1 MATNY
6 RDYFDS
12 RINRELETGDSSYAA
27 SKFDALQQASEEK
40 IAALQSFGAERKA
53 RQDALDRA
61 NANSVVTR
69 LGLDEDGT
77 TAQAVN
83 AGASLVSGASRL
95 AGNIVALPSSLAAE
109 AETATLGQADY
120 DAYAKYANG
129 DRSQETMTR
138 LSAVP
143 KSGFTL
149 GDVNRAFD
157 GQFGGASV
165 LQRIE
170 QSNAQREAAR
180 TINNTFDLSGAVNQT
195 RRQAFSED
203 LTQNFESNWSN
214 VTTGWDTKDAS
225 KLTAGIAGLLTEAG
239 KAAINN
245 PGAVA
250 EYVIENLPQL
260 AVGTAGAGGK
270 AAMLAGNVG
279 YAADAFQKGIEKFQK
294 ENNGAYPSVKQR
306 EEMALWAAG
315 LAAAEQLGDVSV
327 LKGAGKLGTTT
338 KSERASFKDALL
350 GTSKATATEAAT
362 EGFQTYGE
370 GQAGLS
376 PATPEQIYEGA
387 VIGGLS
393 GGVMAGVPS
402 TLAATADAAKGLSS
416 LVQAGEDKT
425 PANTK
430 ALVDEAIKT
439 GDVSSLTDAPQRAIG
454 ALIGNNQL
462 ADTTPEQKQANLVKA
477 DEILASLNTAKA
489 EAQSAVEKTTVVGTQ
504 KAIDTRKAQLAGLDA
519 ADPANAPKVAAL
531 ASMIEMLGENLAGL
545 QADPKAAEA
554 DARIAQANLSKV
566 ERDLKK
572 ATETYGLLKNL
583 VNPAAAEAETSITNK
598 PVEQLTADDV
608 AQMVRAAD
616 TDTSPEKEAV
626 SKVITLAMRSPES
639 LDATQVTNLVNNA
652 SNGLSTEQRTFL
664 RVLSEA
670 RLAQNAL
677 RTMDMVSSEIMNGSA
692 DNKGISTYNKEIG
705 QALANGDIK
714 KASRSM
720 EGLQAFAV
728 THASKAAAAQE
739 ALATG
744 PGTQI
749 VRSVDGVWS
758 IPTTPLTPEA
768 LKANGGLS
776 MDTPKLV
783 EAIKAESAA
792 LNKTVE
798 GMEAAFVIA
807 GKKGTGSVTN
817 QSQQAAGSA
826 KTQVAP
832 ATPAK
837 ASTPAAVPAPVG
849 GTVPGAVSGTGNS
862 AGQPVSPA
870 AQPAGKQ
877 GVVTGPKEAP
887 IDTAPDKLPWEA
899 AAPAPVIDSTQQ
911 TVATAGDDQTT
922 TDTVEGSKESKD
934 SITAD
939 NSTAQNTESTESAEQ
954 TSEDTTETEEE
965 SSKAVLSVFDDVD
978 PNVTEPY
985 LINQIAKYWK
995 QTAKAV
1001 GDVVGRPLATVKDF
1015 FTAQKE
1021 GRVAVADFLA
1031 DKTMDQKAIASFFRV
1046 APEWMA
1052 DIQANLPKK
1061 FADEFRHQDMMRFF
1075 LKDTD
1080 KGVDL
1085 DENVKLAIAYA
1096 AWSYVAEETT
1106 KPWKLKDKAINAI
1119 LHHRKDARVLPN
1131 IRSKLNTIGT
1141 YDHLVYDSVGGKVL
1155 DALGLSATKEASQE
1169 QQPRLRAALGVQVIM
1184 LLEREGLVSRTK
1196 IPEADM
1202 LEMQLAGLSEKDQDA
1217 VLRKR
1222 GEVSSFA
1229 YHSFI
1234 TMARD
1239 KEGVAP
1245 VNARKIVAATRGSKG
1260 VLDKLFKVAGAV
1272 RFPSLEPVNTVQKTT
1287 SGTKMGVPTELK
1299 DVLIKNQN
1307 NPRLVRKDMF
1317 AVSALFDKQEFLELL
1332 GVGPVDESTTHAVN
1346 LPGLE
1351 AKNQGLEREW
1361 DLFTEFVGE
1370 YLVGSEKGMD
1380 TPFFLEFDVWKQ
1392 QRVGISTNAVNPQT
1406 SKIVRHF
1413 IGSPD
1418 WKATISSED
1427 TEAMTSFYLRVAE
1440 GLGTKTEKNTNEAQL
1455 DGIITMLEQ
1464 PVYADAIAA
1473 LRKAVIRQE
1482 ELMPEEKAAIKA
1494 GVAKGNENTHSLDA
1508 LMAMARQ
1515 QEAEAKG
1522 TPYTF
1527 ETQIMGEVDGVAN
1540 GTMLNHILLGAGDTT
1555 EALMARLNQG
1565 GFFEQGS
1572 PYTHYS
1578 QYRGTQGNM
1587 DVYES
1592 TALMLHKRIQGM
1604 LNNFAGTDAA
1614 KQIASI
1620 WAISGELFT
1629 AEKGV
1634 TKDGR
1639 DLIKGALNPLA
1650 FGSSMDRIKEG
1661 MADTFIESIYA
1672 GFEKLAK
1679 KGASQAEVDAYVYN
1693 INTLIDRQGFKIQTG
1708 HPISWHMTRPLHPG
1722 AVSAIQ
1728 TVFTNTV
1735 GEATV
1740 GVVEEE
1746 FGAFLEQRDTLNN
1759 LAQATHSLYDAV
1771 YSGMREEYVNLLAS
1785 KGELPTDKKGKV
1797 IGDLNSVQEAE
1808 FQKVLA
1814 GIEPILQTAMSKKDK
1829 GVKTGLRM
1837 AKTKRKQ
1844 STDIKYFNKVEFGVK
1859 QALGEK
1865 SIGAS
1870 GMVTASDSP
1879 GVAMGSASTHSF
1891 DSGISH
1897 RTQAAMDV
1905 LNVHDAVGAGVLGLK
1920 QAARLMNQ
1928 NTWEGLLEYSP
1939 MEEVYQSL
1947 SNVIAGI
1954 SDLAQKNALSPQAV
1968 KNLQQVL
1975 KQIAKDT
1982 KSSPYTAL
1990 ESLLQTAKSSA
2001 YNADKTKFAVLAQL
2015 AYLDQYAYEG
2025 GQYVVTEQDQTKVAQ
2040 KAAALTGALSQ
2051 QDVVSLKAL
2060 KNIATVKPG
2069 AKTTTTEAVPAAV
2082 EAQAVEES
2090 PGDEFDLDDE
2100 APAMP
2105 ANSPYGKLG
2114 KPGIAADK
2122 DLEAFFKQ
2130 NPETTAERVIQ
2141 GLYRKYQ
2148 KDASLPNR
2156 EFTLTLLKALRKV
2169 VDPAMPVRYI
2179 TTNTPADAVLEV
2191 PENASRGWYSVNGT
2205 AEEINVLSPEFVASG
2220 LTPELLVHELVH
2232 SALLQA
2238 MRSGNPEV
2246 QPFIDN
2252 LNKLMGKAESYAK
2265 TNDLFEKH
2273 KAAFE
2278 NLDEFV
2284 TWGMTNP
2291 DFQKEVLSQFY
2302 MKPADGTKTLVT
2314 ALQDFIKNI
2323 TNMLFGSLKG
2333 EDGKN
2338 LRKSVGKN
2346 ENGMAILIND
2356 VMQVMGKAAKNRQS
2370 GVTAT
2375 VSMASRIN
2383 DYSTQDIHQALDDG
2397 KISHG
2402 FQDHLSNLLG
2412 NVTAKLHGP
2421 FGAFLESL
2429 KSGQAISPMDVW
2441 TKALD
2446 TGVAP
2451 FASKI
2456 LGSGFVVSQQEAF
2469 AIEQVEATVRAAL
2482 DGNEAHTKF
2491 AYKELATLYMEAKR
2505 KLPVQKF
2512 HGKDWATATQ
2522 TERDNAQALHDFVF
2536 ALEKGNGDRMDY
2548 LSRFAALGLAHEG
2561 FNKLLQMSTDVEQ
2574 GRVSK
2579 AKGLTNKLQ
2588 AVFENILEFFS
2599 SKITHTYGG
2608 QRADSKL
2615 TALVS
2620 TLVDI
2625 EAKKRHRLAMDAAK
2639 AAKGPTSSIVD
2650 KATDGARNAVVGV
2663 LNSSFIKKSS
2673 FRLVRGA
2680 GAVGRMVAEDRVAQ
2694 FMEAVGNLRDKMNEG
2709 RPGLVGGVFNV
2720 VRGPM
2725 ETMEAMVRMAK
2736 GYEGY
2741 RKDVITAAT
2750 KAVAQSFNKALNREQ
2765 KASITRVFLRTGAH
2779 VLVDQMGLADMEK
2792 LLSNP
2797 KALASAI
2804 TRAENA
2810 LSAFPQYQHY
2820 FKAQANA
2827 LAYAKVGRDAGGFT
2841 MMNAHNIAFMAGTV
2855 HKGKLSGN
2863 DLKQATKAIETLVAL
2878 YAIDYSPS
2886 VDRNLVSELLRD
2898 ELQRTDGGNGIEFT
2912 LKLHKRLEQDSRERL
2927 FQGQEALMMHGFTS
2941 EILNPHVEV
2950 ITAYVADEKDLL
2962 DQGYVKV
2969 GPMEYDAA
2977 DPDTDAKAMYVLK
2990 DGGLSPYQSGAI
3002 SISSKKAKGS
3012 KKHSGYLSV
3021 NHADGAMNASTNA
3034 EIMNAKRAE
3043 IAAMFKPAPR
3053 KNMAAVKGAKL
3064 TPVLNAQGD
3073 VVNWRYL
3080 MSEKNKDT
3088 LLDRTN
3094 NFDSILGAVA
3104 GSIYDKSTTQ
3114 EQNSKVLQT
3123 LKEVYDADVARNP
3136 DSFINIGPKSKDKEM
3151 AEIWDMLPKE
3161 TKATAISIFGLDGIQ
3176 VRKDAVDM
3184 TFGYRKASL
3193 ASLFDKENRKFLEE
3207 MFVNTVESMLTL
3219 YAYAKGKRGQ
3229 EAQDYAK
3236 RAAMVVTKSERMWQ
3250 SLVQETKDIV
3260 VVKTGTVLLGNIW
3273 SNLSLLVLK
3282 GVPLKDMVHHHS
3294 VALRGATSYMGDTEE
3309 LDRLRLL
3316 IQSDYAG
3323 TEPGGKK
3330 GIEERILVLE
3340 DAIARNPVRELIEA
3354 GLMPSI
3360 VEDVAAEE
3368 DPYSYKS
3375 LLVRKMESAT
3385 SGVPQPLISAAK
3397 VVYMSKDGAM
3407 YRVLYRTTQL
3417 SDFVA
3422 RYTLYQHLISREKNP
3437 LSKEAALFEAS
3448 ESFVNYDL
3456 PMPKTLQYMD
3466 DMGIMPFMK
3475 YFLNI
3480 QRVIQKTA
3488 KENPVRVLSAIALG
3502 NVMDLGPI
3510 VLSSAAITRI
3520 GNNPVDAGAIKF
3532 FGSLDDLATTNA
3544 AISLIK

>member
-1 MATNY
+1 M
-6 RDYFDS
+6 
-12 RINRELETGDSSYAA
+12 
-27 SKFDALQQASEEK
+27 
-40 IAALQSFGAERKA
+40 
-53 RQDALDRA
+53 
-61 NANSVVTR
+61 
-69 LGLDEDGT
+69 
-77 TAQAVN
+77 
-83 AGASLVSGASRL
+83 
-95 AGNIVALPSSLAAE
+95 
-109 AETATLGQADY
+109 
-120 DAYAKYANG
+120 
-129 DRSQETMTR
+129 
-138 LSAVP
+138 
-143 KSGFTL
+143 
-149 GDVNRAFD
+149 
-157 GQFGGASV
+157 
-165 LQRIE
+165 
-170 QSNAQREAAR
+170 
-180 TINNTFDLSGAVNQT
+180 
-195 RRQAFSED
+195 
-203 LTQNFESNWSN
+203 
-214 VTTGWDTKDAS
+214 
-225 KLTAGIAGLLTEAG
+225 
-239 KAAINN
+239 
-245 PGAVA
+245 
-250 EYVIENLPQL
+250 
-260 AVGTAGAGGK
+260 
-270 AAMLAGNVG
+270 
-279 YAADAFQKGIEKFQK
+279 
-294 ENNGAYPSVKQR
+294 
-306 EEMALWAAG
+306 
-315 LAAAEQLGDVSV
+315 
-327 LKGAGKLGTTT
+327 
-338 KSERASFKDALL
+338 
-350 GTSKATATEAAT
+350 
-362 EGFQTYGE
+362 
-370 GQAGLS
+370 
-376 PATPEQIYEGA
+376 
-387 VIGGLS
+387 
-393 GGVMAGVPS
+393 
-402 TLAATADAAKGLSS
+402 
-416 LVQAGEDKT
+416 
-425 PANTK
+425 
-430 ALVDEAIKT
+430 
-439 GDVSSLTDAPQRAIG
+439 
-454 ALIGNNQL
+454 
-462 ADTTPEQKQANLVKA
+462 
-477 DEILASLNTAKA
+477 
-489 EAQSAVEKTTVVGTQ
+489 
-504 KAIDTRKAQLAGLDA
+504 
-519 ADPANAPKVAAL
+519 
-531 ASMIEMLGENLAGL
+531 
-545 QADPKAAEA
+545 
-554 DARIAQANLSKV
+554 
-566 ERDLKK
+566 
-572 ATETYGLLKNL
+572 
-583 VNPAAAEAETSITNK
+583 
-598 PVEQLTADDV
+598 
-608 AQMVRAAD
+608 
-616 TDTSPEKEAV
+616 
-626 SKVITLAMRSPES
+626 
-639 LDATQVTNLVNNA
+639 
-652 SNGLSTEQRTFL
+652 
-664 RVLSEA
+664 
-670 RLAQNAL
+670 
-677 RTMDMVSSEIMNGSA
+677 
-692 DNKGISTYNKEIG
+692 
-705 QALANGDIK
+705 
-714 KASRSM
+714 
-720 EGLQAFAV
+720 
-728 THASKAAAAQE
+728 
-739 ALATG
+739 
-744 PGTQI
+744 
-749 VRSVDGVWS
+749 
-758 IPTTPLTPEA
+758 
-768 LKANGGLS
+768 
-776 MDTPKLV
+776 
-783 EAIKAESAA
+783 
-792 LNKTVE
+792 
-798 GMEAAFVIA
+798 
-807 GKKGTGSVTN
+807 
-817 QSQQAAGSA
+817 
-826 KTQVAP
+826 
-832 ATPAK
+832 
-837 ASTPAAVPAPVG
+837 
-849 GTVPGAVSGTGNS
+849 
-862 AGQPVSPA
+862 
-870 AQPAGKQ
+870 
-877 GVVTGPKEAP
+877 
-887 IDTAPDKLPWEA
+887 
-899 AAPAPVIDSTQQ
+899 
-911 TVATAGDDQTT
+911 
-922 TDTVEGSKESKD
+922 
-934 SITAD
+934 
-939 NSTAQNTESTESAEQ
+939 
-954 TSEDTTETEEE
+954 
-965 SSKAVLSVFDDVD
+965 
-978 PNVTEPY
+978 
-985 LINQIAKYWK
+985 
-995 QTAKAV
+995 
-1001 GDVVGRPLATVKDF
+1001 VKDF

-1061 FADEFRHQDMMRFF
+1061 FADEFRYQDMMRFF

-1131 IRSKLNTIGT
+1131 IRNKLNTIGS

-1196 IPEADM
+1196 IPDADM
-1202 LEMQLAGLSEKDQDA
+1202 LEMQLAGLSEKGQAA

-1239 KEGVAP
+1239 KEGVVP

-1260 VLDKLFKVAGAV
+1260 VLDKLFKVAGGV
-1272 RFPSLEPVNTVQKTT
+1272 RFPSLEPINSVQKTT
-1287 SGTKMGVPTELK
+1287 SGTKMGVPAELK
-1299 DVLIKNQN
+1299 KVLIKNQN
-1307 NPRLVRKDMF
+1307 NPRLVRKDML

-1332 GVGPVDESTTHAVN
+1332 GVEPVDETTTHAVN

-1380 TPFFLEFDVWKQ
+1380 TTFFLEFDVWKQ

-1440 GLGTKTEKNTNEAQL
+1440 GLGTKTEKAVNEAQL

-1464 PVYADAIAA
+1464 PVYANAIAA

-1482 ELMPEEKAAIKA
+1482 ELTAEEKDAIKA
-1494 GVAKGNENTHSLDA
+1494 GVAEGGENTHSLDA
-1508 LMAMARQ
+1508 LMAMAYQ
-1515 QEAEAKG
+1515 QEAEAG
-1522 TPYTF
+1522 GAPYTF

-1540 GTMLNHILLGAGDTT
+1540 GTMLNHILLGAGYTT
-1555 EALMARLNQG
+1555 EELMARLNQG

-1578 QYRGTQGNM
+1578 QYRGTPGNM

-1592 TALMLHKRIQGM
+1592 TALMLHKRMKEM
-1604 LNNFAGTDAA
+1604 LNNFKGTPAA
-1614 KQIASI
+1614 AQIASI

-1639 DLIKGALNPLA
+1639 NLVKGALNPLA

-1679 KGASQAEVDAYVYN
+1679 KGASQAEVDAYVAN
-1693 INTLIDRQGFKIQTG
+1693 VNTLIDRQGFKIQAG

-1722 AVSAIQ
+1722 AVSSIQ
-1728 TVFTNTV
+1728 AVFTNTV

-1746 FGAFLEQRDTLNN
+1746 FGAFLAQRDMLNSV
-1759 LAQATHSLYDAV
+1759 AQATHSLYDAV

-1785 KGELPTDKKGKV
+1785 KGELPTDKKGKA

-1844 STDIKYFNKVEFGVK
+1844 STDSKYFNKVEFGAK

-1870 GMVTASDSP
+1870 GMVTTSDSP
-1879 GVAMGSASTHSF
+1879 SVAMGSASTHSF
-1891 DSGISH
+1891 DSWISH
-1897 RTQAAMDV
+1897 MVQKLMDV

-1920 QAARLMNQ
+1920 QAAQLMNQ

-1968 KNLQQVL
+1968 KNLQRVL
-1975 KQIAKDT
+1975 KEIAKDT
-1982 KSSPYTAL
+1982 KSSPDTAL

-2025 GQYVVTEQDQTKVAQ
+2025 GQYAVTEQDQTKEAE

-2051 QDVVSLKAL
+2051 QDAVSLKVL

-2082 EAQAVEES
+2082 EAQAVEEL

-2105 ANSPYGKLG
+2105 ISSPYGKLG

-2156 EFTLTLLKALRKV
+2156 EFTLTLLKALSKV
-2169 VDPAMPVRYI
+2169 VDPTMPVRYI
-2179 TTNTPADAVLEV
+2179 TAKTPADAVLEV

-2205 AEEINVLSPEFVASG
+2205 AEEINVLGSEFVASG

-2273 KAAFE
+2273 MAAFE

-2291 DFQKEVLSQFY
+2291 EFQKEVLSQFY

-2323 TNMLFGSLKG
+2323 TNMLFLQFRKA
-2333 EDGKN
+2333 DGKD
-2338 LRKSVGKN
+2338 LRTNVGKN
-2346 ENGMAILIND
+2346 VNGMAILIND

-2383 DYSTQDIHQALDDG
+2383 DYSTLDIHQALDDG
-2397 KISHG
+2397 KLGTG
-2402 FQDHLSNLLG
+2402 FQNHLANLLSN
-2412 NVTAKLHGP
+2412 VTEKLHGP

-2505 KLPVQKF
+2505 KLPVEKF
-2512 HGKDWATATQ
+2512 HAGDWATATQ
-2522 TERDNAQALHDFVF
+2522 TEKDNAQALHDFVF

-2561 FNKLLQMSTDVEQ
+2561 FNKLLQMGTDVEP
-2574 GRVSK
+2574 GRISK
-2579 AKGLTNKLQ
+2579 AKGLVNKLQ
-2588 AVFENILEFFS
+2588 AVFESILEVFS
-2599 SKITHTYGG
+2599 HAITRTYGG
-2608 QRADSKL
+2608 QRADAKL
-2615 TALVS
+2615 TTLVAK
-2620 TLVDI
+2620 LVDI

-2650 KATDGARNAVVGV
+2650 KATDGVRNVVVGV

-2694 FMEAVGNLRDKMNEG
+2694 FMEAVGDLRDKMNEG

-2720 VRGPM
+2720 VRGPK
-2725 ETMEAMVRMAK
+2725 ETMEAMVRVAK
-2736 GYEGY
+2736 GYEGH
-2741 RKDVITAAT
+2741 RKDVITAAS
-2750 KAVAQSFNKALNREQ
+2750 KAVAQAFNKTLNREQ
-2765 KASITRVFLRTGAH
+2765 KAGITRVFLRTGAH
-2779 VLVDQMGLADMEK
+2779 VLVDQMGLTDIEK
-2792 LLSNP
+2792 LLSDP

-2804 TRAENA
+2804 AKAENA
-2810 LSAFPQYQHY
+2810 LAAFPQYQHY

-2841 MMNAHNIAFMAGTV
+2841 MMNAHNIALMAGTV

-2886 VDRNLVSELLRD
+2886 VDRNLVSELMRD
-2898 ELQRTDGGNGIEFT
+2898 ELQRTDGGNGVEFT

-2950 ITAYVADEKDLL
+2950 LTAYVADEKDLL

-2969 GPMEYDAA
+2969 GPVEYDAA

-3012 KKHSGYLSV
+3012 KKHSGYLNV

-3034 EIMNAKRAE
+3034 EIMNAKQAE

-3053 KNMAAVKGAKL
+3053 KNMAAVKGAKM

-3176 VRKDAVDM
+3176 VRKDAVDL

-3193 ASLFDKENRKFLEE
+3193 ASLFDKENRKLLEE
-3207 MFVNTVESMLTL
+3207 MFVNTVEGMLTL

-3229 EAQDYAK
+3229 EARDYAK

-3250 SLVQETKDIV
+3250 SLVQETKDII

-3407 YRVLYRTTQL
+3407 YKALYRTTQL

-3437 LSKEAALFEAS
+3437 MSKEAALFEAS

-3520 GNNPVDAGAIKF
+3520 GNTPVQGGAIKF

-3544 AISLIK
+3544 AMSLIK

>member
-69 LGLDEDGT
+69 LGLDRDGFVGGAVDVGVATAAGIGDYVGTVGNAAATLAGNAQAGRDFQKATNLDQYISTNDDGT
-77 TAQAVN
+77 QTSGLQRRVGDVGISALKGAIAVPEM
-83 AGASLVSGASRL
+83 AVGLASLVSGGAAGKYLEEAGFRPEEAKQFLDTLRSHEQQAASQKVNGAEGFWNTLGQITDNPSVVPHALIESLFPML
-95 AGNIVALPSSLAAE
+95 AGGLAGRGLQVLGAGTKLAAAAGEGAVMMGSAAEGIRQQTEDGRLSFKQSLAA
-109 AETATLGQADY
+109 AGTGLMGAGVARVSGAASKRLG
-120 DAYAKYANG
+120 
-129 DRSQETMTR
+129 
-138 LSAVP
+138 
-143 KSGFTL
+143 L
-149 GDVNRAFD
+149 GDVEEALVE
-157 GQFGGASV
+157 GTLGKS
-165 LQRIE
+165 QR
-170 QSNAQREAAR
+170 
-180 TINNTFDLSGAVNQT
+180 
-195 RRQAFSED
+195 
-203 LTQNFESNWSN
+203 
-214 VTTGWDTKDAS
+214 
-225 KLTAGIAGLLTEAG
+225 GLLTRTVGAGAFEGGEEAG
-239 KAAINN
+239 QSSGEQILQNFALDKALTD
-245 PGAVA
+245 G
-250 EYVIENLPQL
+250 
-260 AVGTAGAGGK
+260 VGNA
-270 AAMLAGNVG
+270 AAMGLVTG
-279 YAADAFQKGIEKFQK
+279 AAMGT
-294 ENNGAYPSVKQR
+294 P
-306 EEMALWAAG
+306 MG
-315 LAAAEQLGDVSV
+315 LAE
-327 LKGAGKLGTTT
+327 
-338 KSERASFKDALL
+338 DARV
-350 GTSKATATEAAT
+350 KATNAA
-362 EGFQTYGE
+362 
-370 GQAGLS
+370 S
-376 PATPEQIYEGA
+376 
-387 VIGGLS
+387 
-393 GGVMAGVPS
+393 
-402 TLAATADAAKGLSS
+402 
-416 LVQAGEDKT
+416 
-425 PANTK
+425 TK

-439 GDVSSLTDAPQRAIG
+439 GDVSSLLDAPQRAIG
-454 ALIGNNQL
+454 ALIGNSQL
-462 ADTTPEQKQANLVKA
+462 ADATPEQKQANLVKA
-477 DEILASLNTAKA
+477 DEILASLDTARA
-489 EAQSAVEKTTVVGTQ
+489 EAQSAVEKTTVAGTQ
-504 KAIDTRKAQLAGLDA
+504 KAIDTRKAQLADLDA
-519 ADPANAPKVAAL
+519 AAPENAPKVAAL
-531 ASMIEMLGENLAGL
+531 TGMIEMLGEQLTGL

-554 DARIAQANLSKV
+554 AARIAQANLSKI

-583 VNPAAAEAETSITNK
+583 VNPATAEAETSIANK

-608 AQMVRAAD
+608 AQMMSAAD

-639 LDATQVTNLVNNA
+639 LDATQVANLVNNA
-652 SNGLSTEQRTFL
+652 SNGLSAEQRTFL

-677 RTMDMVSSEIMNGSA
+677 RTMDMVSSEVMNGSA
-692 DNKGISTYNKEIG
+692 DNKGIFTYNKEIG
-705 QALANGDIK
+705 EALANGDTK

-749 VRSVDGVWS
+749 VRSVDGGWS
-758 IPTTPLTPEA
+758 IPAIPLTPEA

-807 GKKGTGSVTN
+807 GKKGTGNVTN
-817 QSQQAAGSA
+817 QPQQAAGSA

-832 ATPAK
+832 ATPAQ
-837 ASTPAAVPAPVG
+837 ASTPAAVPAPAG
-849 GTVPGAVSGTGNS
+849 GTVPGAVPGTGNS
-862 AGQPVSPA
+862 TVQPVSPA
-870 AQPAGKQ
+870 AKEAAGKQ

-911 TVATAGDDQTT
+911 TVATAVDAQTT
-922 TDTVEGSKESKD
+922 TDTVEGYKESKD

-965 SSKAVLSVFDDVD
+965 SSKAVLSVFDDVA

-995 QTAKAV
+995 QTAKAA

-1061 FADEFRHQDMMRFF
+1061 FADEFRHQDMMRFL
-1075 LKDTD
+1075 LKDTE

-1096 AWSYVAEETT
+1096 AWSYVAEEST

-1131 IRSKLNTIGT
+1131 IRSKLNTIGS

-1196 IPEADM
+1196 IPDADM
-1202 LEMQLAGLSEKDQDA
+1202 LEMQLAGLSEKAQAA

-1239 KEGVAP
+1239 KEGVVP

-1260 VLDKLFKVAGAV
+1260 VLDKLFKIAGSV
-1272 RFPSLEPVNTVQKTT
+1272 RFPSLEPINSVQKTT

-1307 NPRLVRKDMF
+1307 NPRLVRKDML

-1332 GVGPVDESTTHAVN
+1332 GVEPVDEATTHVVN

-1370 YLVGSEKGMD
+1370 YLMGSEKKLD

-1440 GLGTKTEKNTNEAQL
+1440 GLGTKTEKAVNEAQL
-1455 DGIITMLEQ
+1455 DGIIDMLKQ

-1482 ELMPEEKAAIKA
+1482 ELTAEEKDAIKA
-1494 GVAKGNENTHSLDA
+1494 GVAKGGENTHSLDA
-1508 LMAMARQ
+1508 LMAMAYQ
-1515 QEAEAKG
+1515 QEAEAG
-1522 TPYTF
+1522 GAPYTF

-1540 GTMLNHILLGAGDTT
+1540 GTMLNHILLGAGYTT
-1555 EALMARLNQG
+1555 EELMARLNQG

-1578 QYRGTQGNM
+1578 QYRGTHGNM

-1592 TALMLHKRIQGM
+1592 TALMLHRRMKEM
-1604 LNNFAGTDAA
+1604 FNNFKGTPAA
-1614 KQIASI
+1614 AQIASI

-1639 DLIKGALNPLA
+1639 NLVKGALNPSA

-1679 KGASQAEVDAYVYN
+1679 KGASQAEVDAYVDN

-1722 AVSAIQ
+1722 AVSSIQ
-1728 TVFTNTV
+1728 AVFTNTV

-1740 GVVEEE
+1740 GVVKEE
-1746 FGAFLEQRDTLNN
+1746 FGAFLEQRDMLNSV
-1759 LAQATHSLYDAV
+1759 AQATHSLYDAV

-1859 QALGEK
+1859 QAFGEK

-1870 GMVTASDSP
+1870 GMVTTSDSP

-1920 QAARLMNQ
+1920 QAAQLMNQ

-1968 KNLQQVL
+1968 KNLQRVL
-1975 KQIAKDT
+1975 KQLAKDT
-1982 KSSPYTAL
+1982 NSSPDTAL

-2025 GQYVVTEQDQTKVAQ
+2025 GQYVVTEQDRTKAAER
-2040 KAAALTGALSQ
+2040 AAALTGALSQ
-2051 QDVVSLKAL
+2051 QDAVSLKAL

-2069 AKTTTTEAVPAAV
+2069 AKTTTTEAVPAAL
-2082 EAQAVEES
+2082 EAQAVEDL
-2090 PGDEFDLDDE
+2090 PGDEFALDDE

-2105 ANSPYGKLG
+2105 TSSPYGKLG

-2156 EFTLTLLKALRKV
+2156 EFTLTLLKALSKV
-2169 VDPAMPVRYI
+2169 VDPTMPVRYI
-2179 TTNTPADAVLEV
+2179 TTKTPTDAVLEV

-2205 AEEINVLSPEFVASG
+2205 TEEINVLSPEFVASG

-2383 DYSTQDIHQALDDG
+2383 DYSTLDIHQALDDG

-2505 KLPVQKF
+2505 KLPGQKF
-2512 HGKDWATATQ
+2512 HAGDWATATQ

-2548 LSRFAALGLAHEG
+2548 ISRFAALGLAHEG

-2574 GRVSK
+2574 GRISK
-2579 AKGLTNKLQ
+2579 AKGLANKLQ
-2588 AVFENILEFFS
+2588 AVFESILDFFS

-2608 QRADSKL
+2608 QRADTKL
-2615 TALVS
+2615 TTLVS

-2639 AAKGPTSSIVD
+2639 AANGPTSSIVD

-2694 FMEAVGNLRDKMNEG
+2694 FMETIGDLRDKMNEG

-2720 VRGPM
+2720 VRGPK

-2736 GYEGY
+2736 GYEGH

-2750 KAVAQSFNKALNREQ
+2750 KAVAQSFNKVLSREQ
-2765 KASITRVFLRTGAH
+2765 KASITRVLLRTGAH

-2797 KALASAI
+2797 QALASAI

-2855 HKGKLSGN
+2855 HKGKLLGN

-2886 VDRNLVSELLRD
+2886 VDRNLASELMRD

-2969 GPMEYDAA
+2969 GPVEYDAA

-3012 KKHSGYLSV
+3012 KKHSGYLNV

-3034 EIMNAKRAE
+3034 EIMYAKQAE
-3043 IAAMFKPAPR
+3043 IADMFKPAPR
-3053 KNMAAVKGAKL
+3053 KNMAAVKGAKM

-3176 VRKDAVDM
+3176 VRKDAVDL

-3207 MFVNTVESMLTL
+3207 MFVNTVEGMLTL

-3236 RAAMVVTKSERMWQ
+3236 RAATVVTKSERMWQ
-3250 SLVQETKDIV
+3250 SLVQETKDII

-3385 SGVPQPLISAAK
+3385 SGVPQPLVNAAK
-3397 VVYMSKDGAM
+3397 TVYMSKDGAM
-3407 YRVLYRTTQL
+3407 YKALYRTTQL

-3437 LSKEAALFEAS
+3437 MSKEAALFEAS
-3448 ESFVNYDL
+3448 ESFVNYGL

-3466 DMGIMPFMK
+3466 DMGLMPFMK

-3520 GNNPVDAGAIKF
+3520 GNNPVQGGAVKF

-3544 AISLIK
+3544 AMSLIK

>member
-1 MATNY
+1 MSS
-6 RDYFDS
+6 FDIDSYLKS
-12 RINRELETGDSSYAA
+12 RTDADNKLAQLEEA
-27 SKFDALQQASEEK
+27 SANKR
-40 IAALQSFGAERKA
+40 AALSAFRSAVEPPATAWADQ
-53 RQDALDRA
+53 
-61 NANSVVTR
+61 
-69 LGLDEDGT
+69 LGLDKGGF
-77 TAQAVN
+77 AANRVN
-83 AGASLVSGASRL
+83 DLASVVSGASRM
-95 AGNIVALPSSLAAE
+95 AGQVAALPTNIAGIVATDAVNA
-109 AETATLGQADY
+109 GDI
-120 DAYAKYANG
+120 DAY
-129 DRSQETMTR
+129 
-138 LSAVP
+138 
-143 KSGFTL
+143 
-149 GDVNRAFD
+149 NRAKLGTAQPEDLARLDRLPEPGFP
-157 GQFGGASV
+157 SV
-165 LQRIE
+165 LERIEFANKQRVTSQATTKAFNLDGIVE
-170 QSNAQREAAR
+170 QSN
-180 TINNTFDLSGAVNQT
+180 
-195 RRQAFSED
+195 RQALSAD
-203 LTQNFESNWSN
+203 LKKGFQPAFDQAKS
-214 VTTGWDTKDAS
+214 GWDNGKPMDVVSGVAS
-225 KLTAGIAGLLTEAG
+225 LLTNAGSAILTNPSAVREYVLENAPQLFVGMLG
-239 KAAINN
+239 KA
-245 PGAVA
+245 G
-250 EYVIENLPQL
+250 Q
-260 AVGTAGAGGK
+260 
-270 AAMLAGNVG
+270 AAMAASNVG
-279 YAADAFQKGIEKFQK
+279 YAADTFQAGVT
-294 ENNGAYPSVKQR
+294 NYVKANSGQLPP
-306 EEMALWAAG
+306 EELLRDMALKSASLALAEHASDVVG
-315 LAAAEQLGDVSV
+315 LGATKAAAAFAKDAV
-327 LKGAGKLGTTT
+327 KGTADMTRAG
-338 KSERASFKDALL
+338 FKDSLL
-350 GTSKATATEAAT
+350 NVGKATATGIASEAPT
-362 EGFQTYGE
+362 EGYQTWAE
-370 GQAGLS
+370 GQITGK
-376 PATPEQIYEGA
+376 PATAQEIYDGA
-387 VIGGLS
+387 VIGGASGGSLS
-393 GGVMAGVPS
+393 GGGRAVAEA
-402 TLAATADAAKGLSS
+402 LAPAPESAAAIQEKVNAAS
-416 LVQAGEDKT
+416 
-425 PANTK
+425 TK

-439 GDVSSLTDAPQRAIG
+439 GDVSSLLDAPQRAIG
-454 ALIGNNQL
+454 ALIGNSQL
-462 ADTTPEQKQANLVKA
+462 ADTTPAQKQANLVKA
-477 DEILASLNTAKA
+477 DEILASMDTARA
-489 EAQSAVEKTTVVGTQ
+489 EAQSVLEKTTVAGTQ
-504 KAIDTRKAQLAGLDA
+504 KAIDARKAQLAGLDA

-531 ASMIEMLGENLAGL
+531 TSMIEMLGEQLTGL

-583 VNPAAAEAETSITNK
+583 VNPATEVAEPGIDNK

-639 LDATQVTNLVNNA
+639 LDATQVANLVNNA

-677 RTMDMVSSEIMNGSA
+677 RTMDMVSSEVMNGSA
-692 DNKGISTYNKEIG
+692 DNKGIVTYAKEIG
-705 QALANGDIK
+705 EALVTGNTK

-758 IPTTPLTPEA
+758 IPATPLTPEA

-807 GKKGTGSVTN
+807 GKKGSGNVTN
-817 QSQQAAGSA
+817 QPQQAAGSA

-832 ATPAK
+832 ATPAQ

-849 GTVPGAVSGTGNS
+849 GTVPGAVPGTGNS

-870 AQPAGKQ
+870 A
-877 GVVTGPKEAP
+877 
-887 IDTAPDKLPWEA
+887 
-899 AAPAPVIDSTQQ
+899 PAPVIDPTQQ
-911 TVATAGDDQTT
+911 TVATAVDEQTT

-939 NSTAQNTESTESAEQ
+939 NSTAKNTESTESAEQ
-954 TSEDTTETEEE
+954 TSEDTTETGEE
-965 SSKAVLSVFDDVD
+965 SSKAVLSAFDDVA

-995 QTAKAV
+995 QTAKAA

-1021 GRVAVADFLA
+1021 GRVAVTDFLA

-1096 AWSYVAEETT
+1096 AWSYVAEEST

-1119 LHHRKDARVLPN
+1119 LHHRKDAHVLPN

-1202 LEMQLAGLSEKDQDA
+1202 LEMQLAGLSEKDQTA

-1239 KEGVAP
+1239 KEGVVP

-1272 RFPSLEPVNTVQKTT
+1272 RFPSLEPINSVQKTT
-1287 SGTKMGVPTELK
+1287 SGTKMGVPNELK

-1332 GVGPVDESTTHAVN
+1332 GVEPVDESTTHAVN

-1370 YLVGSEKGMD
+1370 YLRGSEKKLD

-1440 GLGTKTEKNTNEAQL
+1440 GLGTKTEKAVNEAQL
-1455 DGIITMLEQ
+1455 DGIIDMLKQ

-1473 LRKAVIRQE
+1473 LRKAAIRQE
-1482 ELMPEEKAAIKA
+1482 ELTAEEKDAIKA
-1494 GVAKGNENTHSLDA
+1494 GVAEGGENTHSLDA
-1508 LMAMARQ
+1508 LMAMAYQ
-1515 QEAEAKG
+1515 QEAEAG
-1522 TPYTF
+1522 GAPYTF

-1540 GTMLNHILLGAGDTT
+1540 GTMLNHILLGAGYTT

-1592 TALMLHKRIQGM
+1592 TALMLHKRMQLM
-1604 LNNFAGTDAA
+1604 LNNLKGTATAA
-1614 KQIASI
+1614 QIASI
-1620 WAISGELFT
+1620 WAISGELFS
-1629 AEKGV
+1629 EQKGV

-1639 DLIKGALNPLA
+1639 NLVKGALNPLA

-1679 KGASQAEVDAYVYN
+1679 KEKVTQAEVDAYVAN
-1693 INTLIDRQGFKIQTG
+1693 VNTLIDRQGFKIQAG
-1708 HPISWHMTRPLHPG
+1708 QPISWHMTRPLHPG
-1722 AVSAIQ
+1722 AVSYIQ
-1728 TVFTNTV
+1728 AVFTNTV

-1759 LAQATHSLYDAV
+1759 VAQATHSLYDAV

-1785 KGELPTDKKGKV
+1785 KGQLPTDKKGKV

-1844 STDIKYFNKVEFGVK
+1844 STDSKYFNKVEFGAK
-1859 QALGEK
+1859 QGLGEK

-1870 GMVTASDSP
+1870 GMATTSDSP

-1947 SNVIAGI
+1947 SNVVAGI

-1982 KSSPYTAL
+1982 KSSPDTAL

-2025 GQYVVTEQDQTKVAQ
+2025 GQYEVTEQDRTKVADM
-2040 KAAALTGALSQ
+2040 AAALTGALSQ
-2051 QDVVSLKAL
+2051 QDAVSLKAL

-2105 ANSPYGKLG
+2105 PSSPYGKLG

-2122 DLEAFFKQ
+2122 DLEAFFKEY
-2130 NPETTAERVIQ
+2130 PETTAKRVMRMLHNRSWDDKAMPNQ
-2141 GLYRKYQ
+2141 AFMKSLLSALY
-2148 KDASLPNR
+2148 
-2156 EFTLTLLKALRKV
+2156 KV
-2169 VDPAMPVRYI
+2169 IDPAMPVRYI
-2179 TTNTPADAVLEV
+2179 TANTPADAVLEV

-2246 QPFIDN
+2246 QPFIDS

-2265 TNDLFEKH
+2265 TNGLFEKH

-2291 DFQKEVLSQFY
+2291 EFQKEVLSQFY

-2323 TNMLFGSLKG
+2323 TNILFLQFRKA
-2333 EDGKN
+2333 DGKG
-2338 LRKSVGKN
+2338 LRPSVGKN
-2346 ENGMAILIND
+2346 VNGMAILIND
-2356 VMQVMGKAAKNRQS
+2356 VMQVMEKAAKNRQS

-2383 DYSTQDIHQALDDG
+2383 DYSTQDIHRALDDG

-2482 DGNEAHTKF
+2482 DGNEANTKF

-2505 KLPVQKF
+2505 KLPVEKF
-2512 HGKDWATATQ
+2512 HAGDWATATQ

-2579 AKGLTNKLQ
+2579 AKGLANKLQ
-2588 AVFENILEFFS
+2588 AVFESILEFFS

-2694 FMEAVGNLRDKMNEG
+2694 FMEAVGDLRDKMNEG

-2720 VRGPM
+2720 VRGPK

-2736 GYEGY
+2736 GYEGH

-2779 VLVDQMGLADMEK
+2779 ALVDQMGLTDMEK

-2804 TRAENA
+2804 TRAENV

-2886 VDRNLVSELLRD
+2886 VDRNLVSELMRD
-2898 ELQRTDGGNGIEFT
+2898 ELQRTDGGNGVEFT

-2962 DQGYVKV
+2962 DQGYVRV
-2969 GPMEYDAA
+2969 GPLEYDAA

-3012 KKHSGYLSV
+3012 KKHSGYLNV

-3034 EIMNAKRAE
+3034 EIMNTKQAE

-3094 NFDSILGAVA
+3094 NFDSILGAIA

-3136 DSFINIGPKSKDKEM
+3136 DSFINVGPKSKDKEM

-3161 TKATAISIFGLDGIQ
+3161 TKATAISVFGLGGIQ

-3193 ASLFDKENRKFLEE
+3193 ASLFDKENRKLLEDL
-3207 MFVNTVESMLTL
+3207 FVNTVEGLLTL

-3385 SGVPQPLISAAK
+3385 SGVPQPLVNAAK
-3397 VVYMSKDGAM
+3397 TVYMSKDGAM
-3407 YRVLYRTTQL
+3407 YKALYRTTQL

-3437 LSKEAALFEAS
+3437 MSKEAALFEAS